1 MRNVAMND
9 RAKILLA
16 DDEEIM
22 RRSLR
27 EWLTEE
33 GHDVVT
39 VPNGEEAIKELD
51 KNDWDVFLLD
61 LKMPGLDGIE
71 VLKIS
76 KQKLPRLPVIII
88 TAYATVES
96 AVEAMKEGAYDYI
109 VKPFNPEELSL
120 ILRRIVEHQ
129 RLIKENISL
138 RKKLSKQ
145 VFFEDIVT
153 RDKKMKKIIEMV
165 KTVAPTTTTVL
176 ISGESGTG
184 KELIARAIH
193 NTSQRKKRPFIAI
206 SCGALPDSLLEA
218 ELFGY
223 EKGAF
228 TGATAQVKGKIELA
242 DRGTLFLDDIADISK
257 KTQVDLLRI
266 IQERELR
273 RLGGSQIIKV
283 DVRFIAATNRNLES
297 EVSKGN
303 FREDLYYRLKV
314 ITINIPPL
322 RDRKDDIPYL
332 VSNFIENFN
341 AQMGKQILRPS
352 ERTMKILMG
361 YNWPGNIR
369 ELENV
374 IEHAMVI
381 CDQEII
387 EPQHL
392 PEELIKNRTRMKTL
406 YEMER
411 EYIASV
417 LNTYQWKITQAARVL
432 GLTRSTLYNKIRKYD
447 LSKK

>member
-1 MRNVAMND
+1 
-9 RAKILLA
+9 
-16 DDEEIM
+16 
-22 RRSLR
+22 
-27 EWLTEE
+27 
-33 GHDVVT
+33 
-39 VPNGEEAIKELD
+39 
-51 KNDWDVFLLD
+51 
-61 LKMPGLDGIE
+61 
-71 VLKIS
+71 
-76 KQKLPRLPVIII
+76 III